1 MKFSMGVFCLMA
13 FLACAKAQAIPMG
26 FEFYQEGF
34 ANGATVSGHF
44 MGEDLDGNGQLS
56 SFLGEISGFQLSYS
70 GDGYIPAFELG
81 FADLFGLV
89 YDLGS
94 GFLGDGLDDHI
105 EGILAWNGNA
115 LYGVGPG
122 PLWNPCG
129 TGQICSLV
137 GNRDWLNF
145 SCCLNFAISSHFLP
159 WISAVAFLVGNL
171 KTYCPDQIFL
181 VNFSIQRHDKF
192 INMKK

>member
-1 MKFSMGVFCLMA
+1 M
-13 FLACAKAQAIPMG
+13 
-26 FEFYQEGF
+26 
-34 ANGATVSGHF
+34 
-44 MGEDLDGNGQLS
+44 
-56 SFLGEISGFQLSYS
+56 
-70 GDGYIPAFELG
+70 G

-137 GNRDWLNF
+137 GNRDWINF
-145 SCCLNFAISSHFLP
+145 SSEGVYV
-159 WISAVAFLVGNL
+159 SATEIPEPATVALIVFGMAGLFWARRRQAGNAE
-171 KTYCPDQIFL
+171 
-181 VNFSIQRHDKF
+181 
-192 INMKK
+192 

>member
-137 GNRDWLNF
+137 GNRDWINF
-145 SCCLNFAISSHFLP
+145 SSEGVY
-159 WISAVAFLVGNL
+159 VAATEIPEPATVALIVFGMAGLFWARRRQAGNAE
-171 KTYCPDQIFL
+171 
-181 VNFSIQRHDKF
+181 
-192 INMKK
+192 